1 MVVFLPLIT
10 THLYDSV
17 KELYVPLPYCRVVKR
32 PRLHL
37 CLFSESCGKLT
48 TVSVFFFSNCVMLRE
63 SLSRC
68 SFTPSQVDKLVNMM
82 KPVLPSLN
90 VFILHVNKVKESA
103 KKRETEEKL
112 KVTV

>member
-1 MVVFLPLIT
+1 MFLSHTVVWSRDRDCTFA
-10 THLYDSV
+10 
-17 KELYVPLPYCRVVKR
+17 CFQNRVVNSQR
-32 PRLHL
+32 FP
-37 CLFSESCGKLT
+37 
-48 TVSVFFFSNCVMLRE
+48 FFFFKENCVILLRE